1 MDFNH
6 VTTKLEETLDWLK
19 KEFSAIRSGQATPAL
34 LDGINVEAYGAFIP
48 MNQVATVGV
57 EDARTLRISPFD
69 ITQSPAIEKAIQD
82 ADLGVSVAGD
92 SSGLRVIFPELTAD
106 RRTQLQKLAKSKQ
119 EDARIAV
126 RAVRDDAMK
135 AIEKA
140 EKESDISE
148 DEKFTKKEQV
158 QKKIEET
165 NTTLDTLLASKD
177 TELAA

>member
-34 LDGINVEAYGAFIP
+34 LDGINVEAYGAFMP

-69 ITQSPAIEKAIQD
+69 ITQAPAIEKAIQD

-106 RRTQLQKLAKSKQ
+106 RRTQLQRLAKSKQ

-140 EKESDISE
+140 EKDSDISE

-165 NTTLDTLLASKD
+165 NAALDTLLTSKE